1 MTQKVFGISGWKNSG
16 KTTLTSAVIKEL
28 TARGLRISSVK
39 HAHHNVDVDQ
49 EGTDSFKHRISG
61 ASEVMLASSKRF
73 ALMHEIGGSEEE
85 WSLDQLLEKMSAVD
99 LILVEGF
106 KSSNIPKIQTIRK
119 ASLENEGMGQMNN
132 IVAYAADMPIETYLP
147 VLEIDDVVKV
157 ADFIIKYLN
166 INVS

>member
-1 MTQKVFGISGWKNSG
+1 
-16 KTTLTSAVIKEL
+16 
-28 TARGLRISSVK
+28 
-39 HAHHNVDVDQ
+39 
-49 EGTDSFKHRISG
+49 
-61 ASEVMLASSKRF
+61 MLASSKRF